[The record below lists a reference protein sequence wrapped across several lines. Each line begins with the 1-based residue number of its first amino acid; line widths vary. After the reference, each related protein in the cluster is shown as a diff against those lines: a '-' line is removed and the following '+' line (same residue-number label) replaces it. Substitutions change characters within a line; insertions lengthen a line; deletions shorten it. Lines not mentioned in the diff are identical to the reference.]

1 MRLSFT
7 FNGSYETFR
16 QFAEVNEGAVLSG
29 NIMKMESAEITG
41 TVTRGEVE
49 EGLVLF
55 DWNLHII
62 KDHTFVNNF
71 HPMDGDKFYL
81 LTYYYDPAYDSIE
94 YGNGGK
100 QFYKS
105 IEPSLL
111 IMSGASDI
119 EFNYRAG
126 ASIQCLSI
134 AFTHSWLLQQLF
146 DIREE
151 RLISSYLLRV
161 LQSVIVR
168 PLSKA
173 EVVLATELS
182 REFRTSSQALL
193 VKGYIYNMLS
203 FLYRQMS
210 IKAYQGRTHS
220 SYADV
225 LIQVE
230 KELVA
235 HLSTTMPSL
244 EVLAVKFYM
253 SPSTLSRHFKATFG
267 KGIHDYYI
275 NKKMELGRTLLQ
287 QGKSVSEA
295 AFILGYE
302 SASHFI
308 VMFKKVYGSSPGKI
322 KREGEG

>member
-1 MRLSFT
+1 MGSSFT
-7 FNGSYETFR
+7 FNGSYEAFR
-16 QFAEVNEGAVLSG
+16 KLAEENAGTHLSG
-29 NIMKMESAEITG
+29 NTMKIECAEIQG

-55 DWNLHII
+55 DWNLRMI
-62 KDHTFVNNF
+62 KDFTYINKFN
-71 HPMDGDKFYL
+71 PMDGEKFYL

-94 YGNGGK
+94 YDNGGK
-100 QFYKS
+100 QSYKS

-111 IMSGASDI
+111 IMSGAADVG
-119 EFNYRAG
+119 FNYRAG

-146 DIREE
+146 DIKEE

-173 EVVLATELS
+173 EVVLTMELS
-182 REFRTSSQALL
+182 QEFRTSSQALL
-193 VKGYIYNMLS
+193 IKGYIYNMLS

-210 IKAYQGRTHS
+210 IKAYQSRMHS
-220 SYADV
+220 SYSDV

-244 EVLAVKFYM
+244 EYLAAKFYM
-253 SPSTLSRHFKATFG
+253 SSSTLSRHFKATFG
-267 KGIHDYYI
+267 MGIHEYYI
-275 NKKMELGRTLLQ
+275 SKKMELGRTLLR

-308 VMFKKVYGSSPGKI
+308 VMFKKVYGSSPGKV
-322 KREGEG
+322 KREE